1 MKKMSLRTR
10 KFINDNIKINAA
22 ASSYPQ
28 RIVAPTVIKTTNVT
42 EVTLDYH
49 SPILNRSQRLK
60 TDY

>member
-28 RIVAPTVIKTTNVT
+28 RIVAPTVVKTKNVT
-42 EVTLDYH
+42 EVTLDTN